1 MDPHFLP
8 PSARCRRGK
17 GGGQAM
23 VEARGDSLGS
33 ALGHHT
39 RGREDVSNAIG
50 FDSSLTLCSS
60 SWTNL
65 ARVIASS
72 SMWPRPA
79 SQQRAHPWW
88 PPRRYV
94 FGPLFRRSDPESLA
108 VHMASPPSHLWLSFL
123 NRRVF
128 RASLGVFF
136 IEIFRNFITQLFI
149 LFFSKSGK
157 SCLQ

>member
-8 PSARCRRGK
+8 PPARCRRGK
-17 GGGQAM
+17 GGGPAM
-23 VEARGDSLGS
+23 VEARGGSLGS
-33 ALGHHT
+33 ALGHQT

-60 SWTNL
+60 FWTNL
-65 ARVIASS
+65 AWVIASN

-94 FGPLFRRSDPESLA
+94 SGPLFRHSDPESLLS
-108 VHMASPPSHLWLSFL
+108 VWLRLPRTFDFPFSTDVSLEHLQE
-123 NRRVF
+123 
-128 RASLGVFF
+128 FF
-136 IEIFRNFITQLFI
+136 YIKIFKSFIT
-149 LFFSKSGK
+149 
-157 SCLQ
+157 